1 MNDEQLLFRPWGTAT
16 HEFWQS
22 IPPEQHGTA
31 GREESAHVPA
41 PQTPNAGLAETAR
54 TEPVSSSRETA
65 SPPPP
70 PESYRERI
78 AAIAAAFAD
87 PRDLPR
93 LHAASVEAERVD
105 QEFTAIYGDK
115 HSHTIQIRELRGW
128 VAHLLGR
135 PEDAARW
142 YLHTAGLQV
151 HARGADDPL
160 TQASAQRAVQ
170 HWRGIR
176 DVRAQRAVGAE
187 LSALLAT
194 VMGESSEPYRTVRL
208 TLDNAASTSSTR

>member
-1 MNDEQLLFRPWGTAT
+1 MNDEHLLFRPWGTAT

-22 IPPEQHGTA
+22 DPPEQLSGA
-31 GREESAHVPA
+31 GREESAPLPTRQA
-41 PQTPNAGLAETAR
+41 PSSDVAEASR
-54 TEPVSSSRETA
+54 AEPVNSRREAA

-78 AAIAAAFAD
+78 AAIAAAFAN
-87 PRDLPR
+87 PQDLPR

-135 PEDAARW
+135 SEDAARW
-142 YLHTAGLQV
+142 YLHTAGLQFHV
-151 HARGADDPL
+151 RGADDPL
-160 TQASAQRAVQ
+160 TQTSARRAVE

-176 DVRAQRAVGAE
+176 DAQAQRSVGAE
-187 LSALLAT
+187 LSTLLAA
-194 VMGESSEPYRTVRL
+194 VMGESSEPYRMVRSV
-208 TLDNAASTSSTR
+208 LDDVPSTQSS